1 MRLAG
6 KVTDVTGGA
15 SGIGLDTVTR
25 FAAEGVKV
33 VIADFNV
40 QSGSAALKVAAAPGL
55 EVSFIE
61 TDVARKMWSPAQVSR
76 DMRSSGLSRNSTPQ
90 SLSRRSVQM
99 LPYIASHL

>member
-61 TDVARKMWSPAQVSR
+61 TDVARNSRYSGKTKGSTGAQNELRKIISPS
-76 DMRSSGLSRNSTPQ
+76 
-90 SLSRRSVQM
+90 
-99 LPYIASHL
+99 